1 MRKINTNTGYSQEVA
16 REYVNVSGEFQLITL
31 LEDKLKYDDESKKFT
46 DEFSHQIGYFTQKE
60 LYEPFKV
67 KFETKQNLSQFDVV
81 ELIDLEACIVNKNVY
96 FRAKES
102 KVLK

>member
-16 REYVNVSGEFQLITL
+16 KEYVNVSGEFQLITL
-31 LEDKLKYDDESKKFT
+31 LEDKVKYDDDSKKFT
-46 DEFSHQIGYFTQKE
+46 DEFSHQVGYFTQKD

-67 KFETKQNLSQFDVV
+67 KFEEKQNLSQFDIVK
-81 ELIDLEACIVNKNVY
+81 LIDLEACIVNKNVY

-102 KVLK
+102 KVVK